1 MVFMQDLTS
10 SDDLIIIGVTVG
22 SISFIAICVT
32 AAAIIAYQYSSKGK
46 GEGKR

>member
-1 MVFMQDLTS
+1 MQDPTN
-10 SDDLIIIGVTVG
+10 SDNLIIIGVTVG

-32 AAAIIAYQYSSKGK
+32 AAAIIAYQCSSKGR